1 MKKIKDQKGRC
12 DMNNQS
18 ILLLAAILG
27 LGIFGVVLQDTVA
40 IVTFDDGQI
49 HNINYKVTMA
59 DGWLGINS
67 YHLHSFCGGWSLGS
81 ALNGEDL
88 WNVATWHSEFPPHW
102 FILDLGESTAIK
114 KVRGRSRTSLD
125 PVSVDIY
132 VSDDLESWGM
142 AVATGITTW
151 QDTSSWVEIDT
162 IDKIGRYI
170 KVEVTA
176 IEGDG
181 GDHYMEWGE
190 NDEQD
195 QITIF
200 DAYAGDVIP
209 APGAF
214 VLGSIVQSEGKWFTW
229 YIWLPE
235 EYDVADI
242 KPDSILL
249 NGVIEAAWRW
259 INEEKQVLM
268 AKFSRSEVQ
277 DIVEPGEVELT
288 VSGELTDGTKFEGS
302 VTITVKHSPEGLLEK
317 N

>member
-1 MKKIKDQKGRC
+1 
-12 DMNNQS
+12 MNNQS

-27 LGIFGVVLQDTVA
+27 LGIFGVVPQDAVA
-40 IVTFDDGQI
+40 IDSLGDGQ
-49 HNINYKVTMA
+49 VTMA
-59 DGWLGINS
+59 DAWLGINS
-67 YHLHSFCGGWSLGS
+67 YHLHSSCGGWNLGD
-81 ALNGEDL
+81 ALNGEDF
-88 WNVATWHSEFPPHW
+88 WNITTHHSEFPPHW
-102 FILDLGESTAIK
+102 FILDLGEFTAIK
-114 KVRGRSRTSLD
+114 KVRGRSMTAYD
-125 PVSVDIY
+125 PASVDIY

-176 IEGDG
+176 AEGDG

-190 NDEQD
+190 NDEPED
-195 QITIF
+195 HITIF
-200 DAYAGDVIP
+200 DAYAGDEIP

-214 VLGSIVQSEGKWFTW
+214 VLDSIGALNVQSEGKWITW

-242 KPDSILL
+242 KPDSIML

-259 INEEKQVLM
+259 IDEEEQVLM

-277 DIVEPGEVELT
+277 DIVEPGKVELT
-288 VSGELTDGTKFEGS
+288 VSGEFTDGTKFEGS
-302 VTITVKHSPEGLLEK
+302 VTITVKRPPEGL
-317 N
+317 

>member
-1 MKKIKDQKGRC
+1 
-12 DMNNQS
+12 MNNQS

-27 LGIFGVVLQDTVA
+27 LGIFGVVPQDAVA
-40 IVTFDDGQI
+40 IVTLDDGQI
-49 HNINYKVTMA
+49 PNIDNKVTTA

-67 YHLHSFCGGWSLGS
+67 SHLHSFCFGWGLED
-81 ALNGEDL
+81 ALDGEDF
-88 WNVATWHSEFPPHW
+88 WNIPIYHGEFLPHW
-102 FILDLGESTAIK
+102 FILDLGESIAIK
-114 KVRGRSRTSLD
+114 KVRGRSRTTLD
-125 PVSVDIY
+125 PISVDIY

-176 IEGDG
+176 TEYDH

-190 NDEQD
+190 NDEPED
-195 QITIF
+195 HITIF
-200 DAYAGDVIP
+200 DAYAGDVTQD
-209 APGAF
+209 PGAF
-214 VLGSIVQSEGKWFTW
+214 VLVSIDMLNVQSEGKWITW

-235 EYDVADI
+235 GYDVADI

-259 INEEKQVLM
+259 IDEEEQVLM

-288 VSGELTDGTKFEGS
+288 VTGKLTDGTKFEGS
-302 VTITVKHSPEGLLEK
+302 DTIIVIDEGGK
-317 N
+317 K

>member
-1 MKKIKDQKGRC
+1 
-12 DMNNQS
+12 MNNQS

-27 LGIFGVVLQDTVA
+27 LGIFGVVPQDAVA
-40 IVTFDDGQI
+40 MPD
-49 HNINYKVTMA
+49 A
-59 DGWLGINS
+59 WLGINS
-67 YHLHSFCGGWSLGS
+67 DHLDSFCGGWGLES
-81 ALNGEDL
+81 ALDGQDL
-88 WNVATWHSEFPPHW
+88 WSVSLYHGFLPHW

-114 KVRGRSRTSLD
+114 KVRGRSRTTLD
-125 PVSVDIY
+125 PISVDIY

-170 KVEVTA
+170 KVEVNA

-181 GDHYMEWGE
+181 GDHYMEWGQ
-190 NDEQD
+190 NDDPEPNY
-195 QITIF
+195 ITIF
-200 DAYAGDVIP
+200 DAYAGDVTQD
-209 APGAF
+209 PGAF
-214 VLGSIVQSEGKWFTW
+214 VLVSIDMLNVQSEGKWITW

-249 NGVIEAAWRW
+249 NGVIKAAWRW
-259 INEEKQVLM
+259 IDEEEQVLM

-288 VSGELTDGTKFEGS
+288 VTGKLTDGTKFEGS
-302 VTITVKHSPEGLLEK
+302 DTIIVIDKSGK
-317 N
+317 K

>member
-1 MKKIKDQKGRC
+1 
-12 DMNNQS
+12 MNNQS

-27 LGIFGVVLQDTVA
+27 LGIFGVVPQDAVA

-49 HNINYKVTMA
+49 HNINDKVTMA

-67 YHLHSFCGGWSLGS
+67 SHLHSFCGGWGLEG

-88 WNVATWHSEFPPHW
+88 WNISIYQWEFLPHW

-114 KVRGRSRTSLD
+114 KVRGRSSTSLD
-125 PVSVDIY
+125 PISVDIY

-142 AVATGITTW
+142 AVATDITTW

-181 GDHYMEWGE
+181 GDHCMEWGQNGDPE
-190 NDEQD
+190 PNH
-195 QITIF
+195 ITIF
-200 DAYAGDVIP
+200 DAYAGDVTP
-209 APGAF
+209 DPGAG
-214 VLGSIVQSEGKWFTW
+214 VPVSIGTLIVQIEGKWITW
-229 YIWLPE
+229 YMWLPQ

-259 INEEKQVLM
+259 IDEEEQVLM

-277 DIVEPGEVELT
+277 NIVEPGEVELT
-288 VSGELTDGTKFEGS
+288 VIGKLTDGTKFEGS
-302 VTITVKHSPEGLLEK
+302 DTIIVIDKGGKE
-317 N
+317 

>member
-1 MKKIKDQKGRC
+1 MK
-12 DMNNQS
+12 NQS
-18 ILLLAAILG
+18 ILLLTAILG
-27 LGIFGVVLQDTVA
+27 LGIFGVVPQDAVA
-40 IVTFDDGQI
+40 
-49 HNINYKVTMA
+49 MA

-67 YHLHSFCGGWSLGS
+67 YHLHSLCGGWGLGN
-81 ALNGEDL
+81 ALNGEDF
-88 WNVATWHSEFPPHW
+88 WNAGTWHSGFPPHW
-102 FILDLGESTAIK
+102 FILDLGEFTAIK

-125 PVSVDIY
+125 PASVDIY

-142 AVATGITTW
+142 AVATGITAW

-176 IEGDG
+176 TEGDH

-190 NDEQD
+190 NDED
-195 QITIF
+195 NHITIF
-200 DAYAGDVIP
+200 DAYAGDVTQD
-209 APGAF
+209 PGAF
-214 VLGSIVQSEGKWFTW
+214 VLVSIDMLNVQSEGKWITW

-235 EYDVADI
+235 GLDVADI

-259 INEEKQVLM
+259 IDEEEQVLM

-277 DIVEPGEVELT
+277 NIVEPGEVELT
-288 VSGELTDGTKFEGS
+288 VRGKLTDGTKFEGS
-302 VTITVKHSPEGLLEK
+302 DTIIVIDKGGK
-317 N
+317 K

>member
-1 MKKIKDQKGRC
+1 
-12 DMNNQS
+12 MNNQS

-27 LGIFGVVLQDTVA
+27 LGIFGAVPQDAVA
-40 IVTFDDGQI
+40 
-49 HNINYKVTMA
+49 MA

-67 YHLHSFCGGWSLGS
+67 YHLHSFCWKWGLEG
-81 ALNGEDL
+81 ALNGKDF
-88 WNVATWHSEFPPHW
+88 WNISVYHFKFLPHW
-102 FILDLGESTAIK
+102 FILDLGESITIK
-114 KVRGRSRTSLD
+114 KVRGRSRTSMD
-125 PVSVDIY
+125 PISVDVY

-181 GDHYMEWGE
+181 GDHYKEWG
-190 NDEQD
+190 QD
-195 QITIF
+195 GDPEDNITIF
-200 DAYAGDVIP
+200 DAYAGDVTQD
-209 APGAF
+209 PGAF
-214 VLGSIVQSEGKWFTW
+214 VLVSIDMLNVQSEGKWITW

-259 INEEKQVLM
+259 IDEEEQVLM

-277 DIVEPGEVELT
+277 DIVEPGMVELT
-288 VSGELTDGTKFEGS
+288 VSGKLTDGTKFEGS
-302 VTITVKHSPEGLLEK
+302 DTIIVIDKGGKE
-317 N
+317 

>member
-1 MKKIKDQKGRC
+1 M
-12 DMNNQS
+12 
-18 ILLLAAILG
+18 G
-27 LGIFGVVLQDTVA
+27 LGIFGVVPQDEAA

-49 HNINYKVTMA
+49 HNINYEATTA

-67 YHLHSFCGGWSLGS
+67 SHLHSFCWEWGLGD
-81 ALNGEDL
+81 ALNGEDFWSVSL
-88 WNVATWHSEFPPHW
+88 YHWELLPHW
-102 FILDLGESTAIK
+102 FILDLGESIAIK
-114 KVRGRSRTSLD
+114 KVRGRSRTNLD
-125 PVSVDIY
+125 PVSVDVY

-170 KVEVTA
+170 KVEVNA

-181 GDHYMEWGE
+181 GDHYLEWGL
-190 NDEQD
+190 NDGSETNY
-195 QITIF
+195 ITIF

-209 APGAF
+209 APDAF
-214 VLGSIVQSEGKWFTW
+214 GLVSIDTLNVQIEGKWITW

-259 INEEKQVLM
+259 IDEEEQVLM

-288 VSGELTDGTKFEGS
+288 VTGKLTDGTEFES
-302 VTITVKHSPEGLLEK
+302 SDTIIVIDKGGK
-317 N
+317 K

>member
-1 MKKIKDQKGRC
+1 
-12 DMNNQS
+12 MNNQS

-27 LGIFGVVLQDTVA
+27 LGIFGVVPQDAVA

-49 HNINYKVTMA
+49 HNINYKVTTA

-67 YHLHSFCGGWSLGS
+67 YHLHSFCGGWNLGN
-81 ALNGEDL
+81 ALNGEDF
-88 WNVATWHSEFPPHW
+88 WNAATWHSEFPPHW
-102 FILDLGESTAIK
+102 FILDLGEFTAIK
-114 KVRGRSRTSLD
+114 KVRGRSRTRLD

-176 IEGDG
+176 TEGDH
-181 GDHYMEWGE
+181 GDHYMEWGQNGDPE
-190 NDEQD
+190 DH
-195 QITIF
+195 ITIF

-209 APGAF
+209 APGAV
-214 VLGSIVQSEGKWFTW
+214 VLGSIGALNVQSEGKWITW

-259 INEEKQVLM
+259 IDEKEQVLM
-268 AKFSRSEVQ
+268 AKFSRSEVL

-288 VSGELTDGTKFEGS
+288 VSGEFTDGTKFEGS
-302 VTITVKHSPEGLLEK
+302 VTITIKRSPEGLLEK